1 MDFKTLEK
9 KYAHGVALL
18 KQYGYYEQVLEE
30 IHLLVKYFDTN
41 YFLQLLTENIFDDI
55 KGTFRSFVQK
65 ELKTVYEELHENPTL
80 TLSPFL
86 EREFNSLTIL
96 LSCSLN
102 VKYQVSGLMRY
113 EQTRR
118 LPFKSSLLQA
128 IHRKLNG
135 EIQEYYKEL
144 SDNYKKYFRRQFS
157 APMNANSHV
166 SIHCIRELQR
176 SFEECFIDQMQ
187 KFYILSEALQ
197 FVHDYFIME
206 LRVSIEERV
215 SVIFQARRDRLQR
228 IMTYFIEDLKRNFIR
243 VLDRQLRRG
252 KSFKWIQK
260 AFLLFLDSPRFE
272 ELMRRVIY
280 QSLSALQYRS
290 EPSNARTD
298 A

>member
-1 MDFKTLEK
+1 MDLTTLET
-9 KYAHGVALL
+9 KYANGVQLL
-18 KQYGYYEQVLEE
+18 KQYGYYRRVVEE

-65 ELKTVYEELHENPTL
+65 ELGAVYEALQTDPTL
-80 TLSPFL
+80 SLTPFL

-102 VKYQVSGLMRY
+102 VKYQAGGLMRF

-118 LPFKSSLLQA
+118 LPFKSTLLQT

-157 APMNANSHV
+157 APMNSDSHV
-166 SIHCIRELQR
+166 SIHCIGDLQK
-176 SFEECFIDQMQ
+176 SFEECFLVQMK
-187 KFYILSEALQ
+187 KFYTLSEAIQ
-197 FVHDYFIME
+197 FIHEYFIME
-206 LRVSIEERV
+206 LRASIQERV
-215 SVIFQARRDRLQR
+215 STIFLERQDRMAR
-228 IMTYFIEDLKRNFIR
+228 IMNYFVNDLKRNFIR

-272 ELMRRVIY
+272 DLMRRVIY
-280 QSLSALQYRS
+280 QSLSTLQYRS
-290 EPSNARTD
+290 TPSNARINS
-298 A
+298 